1 MLTNVHHN
9 TGTMEVTQYV
19 QIKQQ
24 KTLNIFPNSPKLKI
38 KVANSKKVKVIYI
51 QLGLILS

>member
-1 MLTNVHHN
+1 
-9 TGTMEVTQYV
+9 MEVTQYV